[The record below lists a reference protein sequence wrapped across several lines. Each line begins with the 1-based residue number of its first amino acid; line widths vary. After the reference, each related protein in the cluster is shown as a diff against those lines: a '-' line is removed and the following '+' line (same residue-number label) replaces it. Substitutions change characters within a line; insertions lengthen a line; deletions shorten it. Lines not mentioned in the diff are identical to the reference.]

1 MAVLAGATAG
11 GSLSPL
17 VPAIYLAASVAAFF
31 CYRADKLAA
40 VAGHRRMPENTLLA
54 LGLLGGWPGALMAQ
68 HALRH
73 KTRKASFQALFWTT
87 VVINGLAL
95 YWIWSPD
102 A

>member
-1 MAVLAGATAG
+1 MGLLTAATAA

-17 VPAIYLAASVAAFF
+17 VPAIYLVASMAAFVL
-31 CYRADKLAA
+31 YRADKLAA
-40 VAGHRRMPENTLLA
+40 VAGHRRMPENTLLV
-54 LGLLGGWPGALMAQ
+54 LGLLCGWPGALVAQ

-87 VVINGLAL
+87 VVINAAAL
-95 YWIWSPD
+95 YWVWSPD